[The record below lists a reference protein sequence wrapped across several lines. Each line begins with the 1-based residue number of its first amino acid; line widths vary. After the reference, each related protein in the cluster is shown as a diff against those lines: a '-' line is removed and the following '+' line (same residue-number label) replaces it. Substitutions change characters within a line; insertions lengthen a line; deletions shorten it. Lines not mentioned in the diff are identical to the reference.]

1 MRQWFPYFIK
11 YFSTCSYLRQ
21 YTIGLLNWKN
31 IMKHQDNMTACFSI
45 CCNRR
50 RATTYKICAYLNVKN
65 LSFALNGERCLR
77 IAPLTLNDI
86 CQLIHVIIFCNNVLR
101 VCTIQ
106 AALSCFFSPLV
117 RMMQVNACS
126 VYVFGSKWR
135 IASLNHHLLDNSFLR
150 CICSHDLFVLTHID
164 PPTIITMV
172 PFHGNALLVTYFSI
186 LDLVWLNLIYP
197 HKLSLLMKCSFHLK
211 LSLMLVL
218 LLISLHLEQ
227 HEDLTY
233 ML

>member
-1 MRQWFPYFIK
+1 M
-11 YFSTCSYLRQ
+11 L
-21 YTIGLLNWKN
+21 
-31 IMKHQDNMTACFSI
+31 
-45 CCNRR
+45 
-50 RATTYKICAYLNVKN
+50 KICPLHWMVKGVWELLLWHWTTFVN
-65 LSFALNGERCLR
+65 WFMLSSFAITFCVYVLSKQRC
-77 IAPLTLNDI
+77 
-86 CQLIHVIIFCNNVLR
+86 R
-101 VCTIQ
+101 V
-106 AALSCFFSPLV
+106 FFSPLV

-186 LDLVWLNLIYP
+186 LHLVWLNLIYP

-218 LLISLHLEQ
+218 LLLSLHLE
-227 HEDLTY
+227 
-233 ML
+233 